1 MADVIHG
8 VTQLANWLPTVFAPA
23 AHGYFMHQRTLSNY
37 MTDYSYLLASGAKA
51 VSIPQSAAVVAESR
65 GAGGETTVDYTG
77 KATAESVA
85 TITVNQFYTAAHLIT
100 DVAQLQST
108 TQLQQHYIQA
118 TGYALLSS
126 FETYM
131 AGTILQGATTNDC
144 SIATTDNYII
154 WSKFLEGLQ
163 KLQIANAY
171 QVGQM
176 AFGMSPE
183 AWATSIVEWGE
194 KYTHV
199 SAVGASTFLTNGVI
213 GSIAGIPIYVSDDW
227 DGDGGTGDETAT
239 LWNKAAVGYA
249 LQNAF
254 KVIGP
259 VEDPLRGGTGF
270 SVELYYGGTAVLE
283 TGIANFNN
291 PS

>member
-1 MADVIHG
+1 MADIIHG
-8 VTQLANWLPTVFAPA
+8 VTQLANWLPTVFGPA

-51 VSIPQSAAVVAESR
+51 VTIPQSAAVTAESR
-65 GAGGETTVDYTG
+65 GSGAETAVEYTG
-77 KATAESVA
+77 SGSAETAATV
-85 TITVNQFYTAAHLIT
+85 TVNQFYTAAHLIT

-108 TQLQQHYIQA
+108 TQLQEHYIQA

-131 AGTILQGATTNDC
+131 AGTVLQGATTQDV
-144 SIATTDNYII
+144 SIATTDNYLL
-154 WSKFLEGLQ
+154 WANFLTALQ
-163 KLQIANAY
+163 KLQVVNAY

-183 AWATSIVEWGE
+183 VWATSIPEWGD

-199 SAVGASTFLTNGVI
+199 SAVGQSTFLTNGVI
-213 GSIAGIPIYVSDDW
+213 GALAGVPIYVSDDW
-227 DGDGGTGDETAT
+227 DGDGTTGDETAT
-239 LWNKAAVGYA
+239 LWNKAAVGYC

-254 KVIGP
+254 QIIGP
-259 VEDPLRGGTGF
+259 VQDPLRGGTGF
-270 SVELYYGGTAVLE
+270 SVELYYGGTRIIE
-283 TGIANFNN
+283 PGIVNFNN
-291 PS
+291 P